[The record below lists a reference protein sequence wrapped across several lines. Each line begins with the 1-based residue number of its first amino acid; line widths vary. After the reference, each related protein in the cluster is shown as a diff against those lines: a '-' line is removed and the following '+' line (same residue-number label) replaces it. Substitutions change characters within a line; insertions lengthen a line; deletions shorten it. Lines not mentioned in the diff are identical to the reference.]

1 MRNLKLALFAPL
13 LLPTLVM
20 AQGTVKVGV
29 VDFEQAALES
39 NAGIAATEALQTYY
53 DGLTVALIETETTLA
68 DAQTRLE
75 QQQRALSAQ
84 ALTQLQNDI
93 TRLQTQLQRGA
104 EDAELD
110 MTAKQA
116 ELLNPVYETAQ
127 QVVLEYAEDQRFT
140 LILDA
145 SAGVIYASTAAD
157 ITSEVIRR
165 MNDDAAVG
173 ADPLPP
179 ATPEEPATPD
189 Q

>member
-1 MRNLKLALFAPL
+1 MRNLKLTLFALF
-13 LLPTLVM
+13 LLPASGLS
-20 AQGTVKVGV
+20 QGAVKVGV
-29 VDFEQAALES
+29 VNFERAALES
-39 NAGIAATEALQTYY
+39 NAGIAATEELETYY
-53 DGLTVALIETETTLA
+53 DELSAVLIETETELA
-68 DAQTRLE
+68 DATTRLE
-75 QQQRALSAQ
+75 QQQRALSAT

-93 TRLQTQLQRGA
+93 ARLQRDLQRGA

-116 ELLNPVYETAQ
+116 ELLNPVYEKAQ
-127 QVVLEYAEDQRFT
+127 QVVLAYAEEQRFT

-157 ITSEVIRR
+157 VTSEVIRR
-165 MNDDAAVG
+165 MNDDVAAA

-179 ATPEEPATPD
+179 ATSEAPATPD